1 MLFLETLR
9 KTLLLLIII
18 VNWPYFIIVVSQE
31 EMGMADQW
39 SSQNTHLS
47 IKFTVLLWVWFKAII
62 VGTSK
67 VLTDHRSS

>member
-9 KTLLLLIII
+9 KTLLLLIVI

-39 SSQNTHLS
+39 SSQNTHIYPS
-47 IKFTVLLWVWFKAII
+47 SSQSYCGCGSKLL
-62 VGTSK
+62 
-67 VLTDHRSS
+67 